1 MNAKERLV
9 KELARLNH
17 SLNFELKLQEQA
29 ASKYIWYDDS
39 VIKLLKG
46 RIEELEN
53 ELKTMQ

>member
-1 MNAKERLV
+1 MSVKEKLV
-9 KELARLNH
+9 KEIARLNH

-29 ASKYIWYDDS
+29 KSKYIWYDDS
-39 VIKLLKG
+39 VIRLLRG